1 MLNKVILTGRLTA
14 APELKTTSSGINVTT
29 FSLAVQRNYKNG
41 AGEYDTDFI
50 NCVAWRNQA
59 DFISRFFD
67 KGQLITIVGALTSR
81 RYEDSNGNKRTAFEV
96 VVDEALFAESKRD
109 SQANRAAAP
118 EFKAPAEAGGNDI
131 SFDEFSDDELPF

>member
-1 MLNKVILTGRLTA
+1 MLNKVLLTGRLTA
-14 APELKTTSSGINVTT
+14 APELKTTASGINVTT

-59 DFISRFFD
+59 DFITRFFD
-67 KGQLITIVGALTSR
+67 KGQLITVVGALTSR
-81 RYEDSNGNKRTAFEV
+81 NYEDKNGNKRTAFEV

-109 SQANRAAAP
+109 SQGSRMSAP
-118 EFKAPAEAGGNDI
+118 EFSAPAATGGNDI
-131 SFDEFSDDELPF
+131 AFDEFSDDELPF

>member
-1 MLNKVILTGRLTA
+1 MLNKVLLTGRLTA
-14 APELKTTSSGINVTT
+14 APELKTTASGINVTT

-59 DFISRFFD
+59 DFITRFFD
-67 KGQLITIVGALTSR
+67 KGQLITVVGALTSR
-81 RYEDSNGNKRTAFEV
+81 NYEDKNGNKRTAFEV

-109 SQANRAAAP
+109 SQGSRMSAP
-118 EFKAPAEAGGNDI
+118 EFSAPATTGGNDI
-131 SFDEFSDDELPF
+131 AFDEFSDDELPF